1 MSKSSGKLYFPVCS
15 HKLTLFLCSAADR
28 QAERQTGDA
37 VPTALGGGQRL
48 TRRRFLCGLPLLRPQ
63 RDQAAPHLNR
73 FAPPHPPGNPITLNR
88 PAPEGPVWRS
98 KPSRPSPGKTNPES
112 HSCVCSFKHHPSL
125 RKVSLTNTSRL
136 SRSESVWWIDWSDFS
151 AWGWNGF
158 WHSAFWHKA
167 IQPLPRFQLVS
178 TLCLPPRSINLNSLG

>member
-1 MSKSSGKLYFPVCS
+1 MWKSSGKLYFPVCS

-73 FAPPHPPGNPITLNR
+73 FAPPPPPGEPHHLEQTRTRRSSLKVQTFQTFPWKNQSRVSQLRLFLQTS
-88 PAPEGPVWRS
+88 PVTQKGFS
-98 KPSRPSPGKTNPES
+98 D
-112 HSCVCSFKHHPSL
+112 KHIQTFPL
-125 RKVSLTNTSRL
+125 RVRVMDRL
-136 SRSESVWWIDWSDFS
+136 ERLQCLRLEWIL
-151 AWGWNGF
+151 A
-158 WHSAFWHKA
+158 
-167 IQPLPRFQLVS
+167 
-178 TLCLPPRSINLNSLG
+178 LCLLA